1 MNKSSAL
8 DGLASRDPTTAE
20 VMGAAFDAAWTAL
33 CMSGERLS
41 AQEACDARIRLARV
55 ILEGVRD
62 GERDVA
68 RLQELALASLDLP
81 PMADRRDGGTI
92 AYL

>member
-1 MNKSSAL
+1 MSKANA
-8 DGLASRDPTTAE
+8 GYPLASRDSNTAE
-20 VMGAAFDAAWTAL
+20 LMGAAFDAAWAAL
-33 CMSGERLS
+33 CVSGERLS

-68 RLQELALASLDLP
+68 RLRELALASLDLP
-81 PMADRRDGGTI
+81 LVANRRDGATI